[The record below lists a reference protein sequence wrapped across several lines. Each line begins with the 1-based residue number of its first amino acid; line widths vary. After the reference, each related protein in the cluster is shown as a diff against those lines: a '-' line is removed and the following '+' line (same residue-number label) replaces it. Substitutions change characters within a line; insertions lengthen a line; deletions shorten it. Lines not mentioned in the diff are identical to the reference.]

1 MFIYLFIY
9 GKCLFPWVGRQ
20 SGWAGRSVFLRG
32 SALIKLHPL
41 PLSLLPATL
50 QVQGGGGKWPL
61 PVSVGDGRLLVH
73 SLCCSVMLLSKQ
85 PILILLAR
93 MGRFLLG

>member
-9 GKCLFPWVGRQ
+9 GKCLFPWAGRQ
-20 SGWAGRSVFLRG
+20 AGWAGRSVFLRG

-50 QVQGGGGKWPL
+50 RVQGGGGKWSL
-61 PVSVGDGRLLVH
+61 PVSVRDERLLVH
-73 SLCCSVMLLSKQ
+73 SLCCSTIFQTAHPHPSS
-85 PILILLAR
+85 
-93 MGRFLLG
+93 